1 MHIPIGLG
9 RLHVERFGFGD
20 RPVVLLH
27 GFGTSGFLWRRVAP
41 LLPLGRVTAFAVD
54 FLGHGAS
61 DRITDADYG
70 VLAQV
75 DYIDAAMGA
84 LAIGRADVVGVDVG
98 AAVALALAA
107 RRAARVR
114 TLVLVNPPNPAQV
127 RCGAFSE
134 LRRLAAR
141 RLVESSRG
149 MLGAA
154 ALLGPILE
162 RSVADPARMPRTLVA
177 RYAATFVGRDGVRH
191 LMELE
196 RAVNDRALARVQWQ
210 NVGVPT
216 LVVRG
221 DKDEW
226 VHPDVSA
233 ALANRLAG
241 GELRRLANSA
251 RLTPEDAPDEL
262 AGHLREWIDRT
273 GRPGSATTP

>member
-1 MHIPIGLG
+1 MHIPIGQG

-114 TLVLVNPPNPAQV
+114 TLVLVNPPEGMGQMP
-127 RCGAFSE
+127 GAS
-134 LRRLAAR
+134 LVQAAR
-141 RLVESSRG
+141 LPLKRRSLRGAVLGQPWAMDAGWTEAAVGAVLPGLRLVG
-149 MLGAA
+149 TGAVPTGAA
-154 ALLGPILE
+154 FELLG
-162 RSVADPARMPRTLVA
+162 SADGWW
-177 RYAATFVGRDGVRH
+177 VGR
-191 LMELE
+191 
-196 RAVNDRALARVQWQ
+196 
-210 NVGVPT
+210 
-216 LVVRG
+216 
-221 DKDEW
+221 
-226 VHPDVSA
+226 
-233 ALANRLAG
+233 NR
-241 GELRRLANSA
+241 
-251 RLTPEDAPDEL
+251 
-262 AGHLREWIDRT
+262 
-273 GRPGSATTP
+273 